1 MCAYRTADKHNSKT
15 GSDMRLRLFDF
26 SAVNMQF
33 KLSELKQTR
42 AQLDEELAQVEDRLL
57 YIRMRLDSPITDEY
71 IRRVAREKLN
81 YRDPDEIIFFNDLAD

>member
-1 MCAYRTADKHNSKT
+1 MPTGQRTNIIV
-15 GSDMRLRLFDF
+15 RLAVICVCVFLIF

-57 YIRMRLDSPITDEY
+57 YIRMRLDSPITDED

>member
-1 MCAYRTADKHNSKT
+1 MPTRQRTNIIV
-15 GSDMRLRLFDF
+15 RLAVICVCVFLIF

>member
-1 MCAYRTADKHNSKT
+1 MPTGQRTNIIV
-15 GSDMRLRLFDF
+15 RLAVICVCVFLIF

-71 IRRVAREKLN
+71 IRRGAPEKLN